1 MRDIAIIRESKKENQ
16 TTAATILKGGK
27 TVRLKND
34 NELLYVTGSA
44 AFWMAIGAGLIYSG
58 DNGGIVY
65 IGFGVFLLWLEMVGE
80 KHYADKLERELNAE
94 LRRRER
100 DRR

>member
-1 MRDIAIIRESKKENQ
+1 MKIKK
-16 TTAATILKGGK
+16 
-27 TVRLKND
+27 D
-34 NELLYVTGSA
+34 NELLFIIGNSM
-44 AFWMAIGAGLIYSG
+44 FWCLLGAGLIYSD

-65 IGFGVFLLWLEMVGE
+65 IGFGVLLLLLELVSE

-100 DRR
+100 DRQ

>member
-1 MRDIAIIRESKKENQ
+1 MKLKK
-16 TTAATILKGGK
+16 
-27 TVRLKND
+27 D
-34 NELLYVTGSA
+34 NELLFIIGNA

-65 IGFGVFLLWLEMVGE
+65 ICFGMLILLLELIAE
-80 KHYADKLERELNAE
+80 KLYADRLEQELNAE

-100 DRR
+100 ERR

>member
-1 MRDIAIIRESKKENQ
+1 MKLKK
-16 TTAATILKGGK
+16 
-27 TVRLKND
+27 D
-34 NELLYVTGSA
+34 NELLFIIGNA
-44 AFWMAIGAGLIYSG
+44 AFWMAIGAGLIYSD

-65 IGFGVFLLWLEMVGE
+65 ICFGMLILLLELIAE
-80 KHYADKLERELNAE
+80 KFYADRLEQELNAE

>member
-1 MRDIAIIRESKKENQ
+1 MKLKK
-16 TTAATILKGGK
+16 
-27 TVRLKND
+27 D
-34 NELLYVTGSA
+34 NELLFIIGNA
-44 AFWMAIGAGLIYSG
+44 AFWMAIGAGLIYSD

-65 IGFGVFLLWLEMVGE
+65 ICFGMLILLLELIAE
-80 KHYADKLERELNAE
+80 KLYADKLERELNAE

>member
-1 MRDIAIIRESKKENQ
+1 MKLKK
-16 TTAATILKGGK
+16 
-27 TVRLKND
+27 D
-34 NELLYVTGSA
+34 NELLFIIGNA
-44 AFWMAIGAGLIYSG
+44 AFWMAIGAGLIYSD

-65 IGFGVFLLWLEMVGE
+65 ICFGMLILLLELIAE
-80 KHYADKLERELNAE
+80 KLYADRLEQELNAE

>member
-1 MRDIAIIRESKKENQ
+1 MKLKK
-16 TTAATILKGGK
+16 
-27 TVRLKND
+27 D
-34 NELLYVTGSA
+34 NELLFIIGNA

-65 IGFGVFLLWLEMVGE
+65 ICFGMLILLLELIAE
-80 KHYADKLERELNAE
+80 RLYADRLEQELNAE

-100 DRR
+100 D

>member
-1 MRDIAIIRESKKENQ
+1 MKIKK
-16 TTAATILKGGK
+16 
-27 TVRLKND
+27 D
-34 NELLYVTGSA
+34 NELLFIIGNSM
-44 AFWMAIGAGLIYSG
+44 FWCLLGAGLIYSD

-65 IGFGVFLLWLEMVGE
+65 IGFGVLLLLLELVSE
-80 KHYADKLERELNAE
+80 KYYADRLERELNAE